1 MKREAK
7 DSSRGVPMF
16 VAPLYLITSSSSDE
30 EVEIFLL
37 VWYTVASVTP

>member
-16 VAPLYLITSSSSDE
+16 VAPLYLITSSSDE